1 MTQPSD
7 SKYTPTAEQQDGG
20 TASVGIA
27 QPDDKVQS
35 SEGNQSVKEAVE
47 NLHPK
52 DMARNLD
59 PSKPDQQPDA
69 RDQNPAPLAPYADG
83 TVPDTAKGQDADP
96 SLPKT

>member
-7 SKYTPTAEQQDGG
+7 SKYTPTANQQDGDK
-20 TASVGIA
+20 TPVGIA
-27 QPDDKVQS
+27 QPDGQPQS

-59 PSKPDQQPDA
+59 PSQPDQQPNPN
-69 RDQNPAPLAPYADG
+69 DQNTAPFAPYSDG

-96 SLPKT
+96 SLPTK